1 MKFNIQIS
9 ESQYKKLMLSEDIES
24 DYSLAVSKIA
34 PFNTSPTATCEAMKL
49 ALKSYNIGFLQVGQA
64 ATIKLPGVEKKVVNK
79 VESQQR
85 FVQWYM
91 DVIES
96 PDSVTSRGKS
106 FEGLIGGIFNG
117 TVVNAEGT
125 DNKSDVDVE
134 VKDPATEAIIG
145 NDSISIKFA
154 EKFDPNKSQTLGGV
168 VQGAQAQFKA
178 DQTGV
183 REILLQNNI
192 TTISGGNI
200 NKVFH
205 MLLTDDVFKENNIGY
220 NFVSELL
227 NRVNTFGPIDY
238 FMFSNYATLN
248 EILVYQYTKNDII
261 NHMVSNVKNF
271 GFNKNA
277 IIVKNLGGINPI
289 MIKIQF
295 PQYVKAN
302 RHKYDS
308 EKTAIP
314 TNFINE
320 PTLSLRIWKKV
331 NGEETHVA
339 NIFRKYLNS
348 DVSYHF
354 EQIVLRDN
362 NNRNIT
368 IDPILKLEKINEA
381 IKRDLYTLSERPN
394 KSADDEI
401 LIKKLKHYG
410 DIKRKELFVLKSKTS
425 DVGREGS
432 IKKLFGKRGRTINP
446 AIVQNIR
453 KDPQRFIEKVL
464 KVYGCDTGGITKLES
479 ALSRI
484 FNVNIQLPVAQYC
497 AVNNLPQPNAVQESV
512 NKVLKTL
519 NEAIEKKK

>member
-1 MKFNIQIS
+1 M
-9 ESQYKKLMLSEDIES
+9 MSEDIES

-49 ALKSYNIGFLQVGQA
+49 ALKSYGIKFLQVGQSG
-64 ATIKLPGVEKKVVNK
+64 TIKLPGVEKKVTNK
-79 VESQQR
+79 IESQQR

-96 PDSVTSRGKS
+96 PDSVTGRGKS
-106 FEGLIGGIFNG
+106 FEGLIGGIFGG

-125 DNKSDVDVE
+125 DNKSDVDVRI
-134 VKDPATEAIIG
+134 KDPATQAVIG
-145 NDSISIKFA
+145 NNSISIKFA
-154 EKFDPNKSQTLGGV
+154 QKFDPSGSQSLGGIIKGV
-168 VQGAQAQFKA
+168 KDQFNQ

-183 REILLQNNI
+183 KEILIQNDIVKIGSPNI
-192 TTISGGNI
+192 A
-200 NKVFH
+200 KVFNL
-205 MLLTDDVFKENNIGY
+205 LLTDESLKENNIGY
-220 NFVSELL
+220 NFMLESL
-227 NRVNTFGPIDY
+227 NRDKTFGPIDY
-238 FMFSNYATLN
+238 FMFSNYSALN
-248 EILVYQYTKNDII
+248 EILVYQYTKMDILKHI
-261 NHMVSNVKNF
+261 ASNIKNF
-271 GFNKNA
+271 SFKANG
-277 IIVKNLGGINPI
+277 IIDVKNLGGVNPI

-295 PQYVKAN
+295 PQYVKSN
-302 RHKYDS
+302 RYKYDS

-314 TNFINE
+314 TNFIEE
-320 PTLSLRIWKKV
+320 PTLSLRIWKTV

-339 NIFRKYLNS
+339 NIFRKYLNGELNY
-348 DVSYHF
+348 DF

-362 NNRNIT
+362 NGRKIT

-381 IKRDLYTLSERPN
+381 VKRDLRTLSERPN
-394 KSADDEI
+394 RSSNDEL
-401 LIKKLKHYG
+401 LIKKLKNYS

-425 DVGREGS
+425 DVGREGG
-432 IKKLFGKRGRTINP
+432 IKGLIGKMRKNINP
-446 AIVQNIR
+446 VIIQNIR
-453 KDPQRFIEKVL
+453 KDPQTFIEKVF

-497 AVNNLPQPNAVQESV
+497 AANDLPQPEAVQESV